1 MPTNRFCYCH
11 SPAHGVTRRR
21 FLGML
26 GSSLLM
32 GPTLLSD
39 TIFMESAQAAE
50 VKKQGK
56 AVIILYLGG
65 GASQLETWDPKP
77 GTLTGGPF
85 RAIPTSVPGVHISEL
100 LPKLARQM
108 HHLALVRS
116 VDNSGMGAD
125 HEGSGMHLGRKKDP
139 FVNYPSFA
147 EIATQELGRWDT
159 RIPDHVE
166 LQMTDVFRYESTV
179 KASFL
184 GTRVQPVILTGG
196 KRPPNLDRL
205 PTLPEVDHAD
215 REALRDFLS
224 RRFEA
229 ERRSATAEGYNRTFQ
244 RVRGLMS
251 CDALLD
257 VDRSDPKDLDR
268 YGPTTL
274 ARHCLLARRLVE
286 AGVSVVKIRHTWWD
300 THADNFEGHEALTA
314 QLDQALATLLE
325 DLHQRG
331 LLETTLVLT
340 TSEFGRTPRISAELG
355 RDHWA
360 NAWSVTLAGCGVAM
374 GAVVG
379 KTNADGTAIVERR
392 VTPADL
398 HHTYYQL
405 LGIDPSKRYYQGS
418 RPVYLADEH
427 GKAVHEL
434 LPAAVAK
441 T

>member
-1 MPTNRFCYCH
+1 
-11 SPAHGVTRRR
+11 
-21 FLGML
+21 
-26 GSSLLM
+26 LL
-32 GPTLLSD
+32 TDNVL
-39 TIFMESAQAAE
+39 MESAQAAE

-77 GTLTGGPF
+77 GTGNGGPY

-100 LPKLARQM
+100 LPKLAKVM
-108 HHLALVRS
+108 HHMAVVRS
-116 VDNSGMGAD
+116 VDNSGMGPD
-125 HEGSGMHLGRKKDP
+125 HNGTGMHIGRKPDR
-139 FVNYPSFA
+139 FVNYPTFA

-159 RIPDHVE
+159 KIPDHVE
-166 LQMTDVFRYESTV
+166 LQMTDVFRYESSV

-196 KRPPNLDRL
+196 KRPANLDRL
-205 PTLPEVDHAD
+205 PSLTAADHAE
-215 REALRDFLS
+215 REALRDFLG

-229 ERRSATAEGYNRTFQ
+229 ERQSVQAAGYNRTFQ

-251 CDALLD
+251 CDSLLD

-268 YGPTTL
+268 YGPTSL
-274 ARHCLLARRLVE
+274 GRHCLLARRLVE

-300 THADNFEGHEALTA
+300 THADNFEGHRCLTLELDHALST
-314 QLDQALATLLE
+314 LMSDLADRDMLR
-325 DLHQRG
+325 H
-331 LLETTLVLT
+331 TLVLT

-360 NAWSVTLAGCGVAM
+360 NAWSVTLAGCGVPG

-379 KTNADGTAIVERR
+379 KTNADGTAIVDRR

-398 HHTYYQL
+398 HHTYYEL
-405 LGIDPSKRYYQGS
+405 LGIDPTKRYYQGS
-418 RPVYLADEH
+418 RPVFLADET
-427 GKAVHEL
+427 GKPIREL
-434 LPAAVAK
+434 VPSLG
-441 T
+441 